1 MRGDTTRSQIAREA
15 ARLMLEGGLRD
26 FQLAK
31 RKAASRLG
39 VFDRG
44 EMPTNLEIE
53 EAMSDYQRL
62 FRADSQPQKLAALRR
77 SAVNAM
83 DFLSDFEPRLVG
95 SVLGG
100 TADEHSVVELHLYS
114 DAPEEIGLFLDAKG
128 IPHELGEKRL
138 RIGPDETRFYP
149 AFGFFAGDSPIEL
162 VVLPWRMHRRPPISP
177 VTGKA
182 MQRASIDKV
191 RKLLDDEEVCV

>member
-1 MRGDTTRSQIAREA
+1 MRGDNTRSQIAREA
-15 ARLMLEGGLRD
+15 PRLMLEGGMRD

-53 EAMSDYQRL
+53 EALSDYQRL
-62 FRADSQPQKLAALRR
+62 FRADSQPRKLTELRR
-77 SAVNAM
+77 SAFNAM
-83 DFLSDFEPRLVG
+83 VFLLEYEPRLVG

-114 DAPEEIGLFLDAKG
+114 DAPEEIGLFLDSKG
-128 IPHELGEKRL
+128 VPYELGEKRL
-138 RIGPDETRFYP
+138 RIGPDDTRLYP
-149 AFGFFAGDSPIEL
+149 AFGFFAGESPIEL
-162 VVLPWRMHRRPPISP
+162 TVLPWRMHRRPPISP

-182 MQRASIDKV
+182 MARAGVDKV
-191 RKLLDDEEVCV
+191 RKLLDDEKICV

>member
-1 MRGDTTRSQIAREA
+1 MRGDSTRSQIAREA
-15 ARLMLEGGLRD
+15 ARLMLEGGMRD

-53 EAMSDYQRL
+53 EALTEYQRL
-62 FRADSQPQKLAALRR
+62 FRADSQPRKLAELRQ
-77 SAVNAM
+77 SAFNAM
-83 DFLSDFEPRLVG
+83 VFLAEFEPRLVG
-95 SVLGG
+95 SVLSG

-114 DAPEEIGLFLDAKG
+114 DAPEEIGLFLDNKG
-128 IPHELGEKRL
+128 IPYELGEKRL
-138 RIGPDETRFYP
+138 RVGPDDTRMYP
-149 AFGFFAGDSPIEL
+149 AFGFFAGEAPIEL
-162 VVLPWRMHRRPPISP
+162 TVLPWRMHRRPPISP

-182 MQRASIDKV
+182 MARAGVAKV
-191 RKLLDDEEVCV
+191 RKLIDDEEVCV